1 MRAFASARRRAAV
14 VAALLLALS
23 VPAHGAVVPEPGL
36 EYFERGVLQYR
47 SGDYAAALYLFQLA
61 RAEGNRNPNLS
72 FDIALTLYQL
82 GRDEEARRAF
92 ESLHFEP
99 GYEAIAE
106 YHLGLIAVRMGER
119 DAAIASLRRTATSAE
134 HPSLRQLAAAALT
147 RLDGLLPRPSVD
159 AYASLGGGYDTNAG
173 YLSDDL
179 QEQSDSADSFYEAVG
194 VLDYPLA
201 GDLFLLGS
209 LYAREYADYGEYS
222 QQTGHLALRRQA
234 GGRDW
239 QASLAGQVEAS
250 YFGGESLHNAGIVIV
265 EGRRRAGPG
274 SLVARASSARF
285 TAGDLHP
292 ELAGWRY
299 RAGLDFVL
307 ARTTV
312 GYQAEA
318 NDRADLAQDGEFA
331 SRSPVRHQFR
341 VQVSQPVSGRLTL
354 EWRARY
360 RYSHYGEDDRFG
372 DVAVRRKD
380 SFSEA
385 GLAGRW
391 RLSKALSVLAEARYA
406 RNSSSLD
413 HYEYKRG
420 SGLVSLEWA
429 M

>member
-1 MRAFASARRRAAV
+1 MVA
-14 VAALLLALS
+14 AALLLSLS
-23 VPAHGAVVPEPGL
+23 IPARGAVVPEPGL
-36 EYFERGVLQYR
+36 DYFQRGVLQYR

-92 ESLHFEP
+92 ENLYFEP
-99 GYEAIAE
+99 GYESVAE
-106 YHLGLIAVRMGER
+106 YHLGLIALRTGDR
-119 DAAIASLRRTATSAE
+119 DAAITSLRRTATGAE
-134 HPSLRQLAAAALT
+134 HAPLRQLAAAALT
-147 RLDGLLPRPSVD
+147 RMDGLLPRPSVD
-159 AYASLGGGYDTNAG
+159 AYVSLGTGYDTNAG
-173 YLSDDL
+173 YQSDDL

-201 GDLFLLGS
+201 GNLFLLGS

-222 QQTGHLALRRQA
+222 QQTGHLALRAQT

-239 QASLAGQVEAS
+239 QASLTGRAETS
-250 YFGGESLHNAGIVIV
+250 YFDGEPLHDAGMVIV

-274 SLVARASSARF
+274 SVIARASSARF
-285 TAGDLHP
+285 VAGALHP
-292 ELAGWRY
+292 ELSGWRH

-312 GYQAEA
+312 GYQVEA
-318 NDRADLAQDGEFA
+318 NDRSDLADDGDFA
-331 SRSPVRHQFR
+331 SRSPTRHQFR
-341 VQVSQPVSGRLTL
+341 IQVRQPVSGRLTL

-380 SFSEA
+380 SLGEA
-385 GLAGRW
+385 GLGARW
-391 RLSKALSVLAEARYA
+391 RLSKALSVLTEARYT